1 MRTDKK
7 RWIQSGIALICSFA
21 IVLSVFPVSADNDIS
36 SLEDQASTLQ
46 DQLAGINEDILALSD
61 EISGTQMQLE
71 ILNGDMERTEDELA
85 VAKENEVRQY
95 EDMKDRI
102 KYMYEHGNATLLEM
116 LFSAEDMAD
125 FLNKADFIEN
135 LSTYDRDALNE
146 LKEIHQQITD
156 HQETLK
162 AQQAS
167 LNDLQSQLQTQQ
179 DSLQAKAD
187 ATSTDLADVQGRLQK
202 AREEEAR
209 RIAEEEARRA
219 AAEAAA
225 SGAGSAD
232 SSGSSGSSG
241 GSVTTGGSVSATAD
255 ELTLLAAIIQCEA
268 YQDYNC
274 LLAVA
279 TVIMNRVQSP
289 RFPNSISGVVYASG
303 QFSPTWTGR
312 LDQVLNS
319 GPSSLSLQVA
329 QDAINGARL
338 SSVADCYYFL
348 YAPSTNRTGVI
359 VGDNVFFQSW
369 YFAENS
375 FELQAYN
382 REIIS
387 DFPAVFF

>member
-1 MRTDKK
+1 MKTGKK
-7 RWIQSGIALICSFA
+7 RWIQSGIALLCSFA

-36 SLEDQASTLQ
+36 SLENQASALE

-61 EISGTQMQLE
+61 EISDTEMQLAV
-71 ILNGDMERTEDELA
+71 LSGDMDRTADELK
-85 VAKENEVRQY
+85 VAEENEAKQY
-95 EDMKDRI
+95 TDMKDRI

-209 RIAEEEARRA
+209 RIAKEEAARRA

-232 SSGSSGSSG
+232 SSGSSGSSGNSGSSG

-279 TVIMNRVQSP
+279 TVIMNRVQRP

-303 QFSPTWTGR
+303 QFSPTWTGK
-312 LDQVLNS
+312 LDKVLRQ
-319 GPSSLSLQVA
+319 GPTSLSLRVA

-348 YAPSTNRTGVI
+348 YEPATNRTGVVI
-359 VGDNVFFQSW
+359 GDNVFFQRW
-369 YFAENS
+369 
-375 FELQAYN
+375 
-382 REIIS
+382 
-387 DFPAVFF
+387 

>member
-241 GSVTTGGSVSATAD
+241 NSGSSGGSVTTGGSVSATAD

-369 YFAENS
+369 
-375 FELQAYN
+375 
-382 REIIS
+382 
-387 DFPAVFF
+387 

>member
-1 MRTDKK
+1 MKTGKK
-7 RWIQSGIALICSFA
+7 RWIQSGIALLCSFA

-36 SLEDQASTLQ
+36 SLENQASAME

-187 ATSTDLADVQGRLQK
+187 SDLHRPGRRPGP
-202 AREEEAR
+202 APEGPR
-209 RIAEEEARRA
+209 RR
-219 AAEAAA
+219 
-225 SGAGSAD
+225 GPDG
-232 SSGSSGSSG
+232 
-241 GSVTTGGSVSATAD
+241 
-255 ELTLLAAIIQCEA
+255 
-268 YQDYNC
+268 
-274 LLAVA
+274 
-279 TVIMNRVQSP
+279 SP
-289 RFPNSISGVVYASG
+289 RKKPA
-303 QFSPTWTGR
+303 
-312 LDQVLNS
+312 
-319 GPSSLSLQVA
+319 
-329 QDAINGARL
+329 
-338 SSVADCYYFL
+338 
-348 YAPSTNRTGVI
+348 APRPKPPHR
-359 VGDNVFFQSW
+359 GDRFF
-369 YFAENS
+369 
-375 FELQAYN
+375 
-382 REIIS
+382 R
-387 DFPAVFF
+387 